1 MPSRPH
7 FPERSPSAD
16 VAIPGLPHDVHAL
29 PEPKRERNDDAD
41 DEVDDDLELPVPGEG
56 EDDEPAGGDD
66 DEDEELDEIDDGG
79 ESPLDDAEATDLDAG
94 DDEIDET
101 DDEDGDESEVDVGP
115 LDDEVDIGEE
125 NELGEEGSSDASS
138 EEEGIDLEEHAA
150 ADDGGAEGTSEAP
163 EDAVDEAALP
173 ELDADDDA
181 HEGDED
187 LAEVLL
193 ADAQLDPPPWDATRW
208 TLLEGAGAAVPCAA
222 LAIAAGRVAAAGEV
236 LLLVR
241 EGERAAR
248 QPSFGAGVVTV
259 AASDELLL
267 TATARGQIAVSQGA
281 WTEATSLGALRAGH
295 GPVELAATPGRGWVR
310 CERALHAITPP
321 EVSLS
326 PVRERGV
333 LAMSASGGALVLL
346 ASSATAPLIER
357 LRGDDE
363 GRRATPLRGAA
374 RRLAESA
381 EKQGTISLVAA
392 AGGRSLAFTDGAQIA
407 ISRDGG
413 ASFSVAAF
421 GVVLALAFAGDDA
434 DAALLILTESGA
446 VVQSPAHGEATRVA
460 AIEGLGGAPAAIGW
474 DSTRECAWVACRAGL
489 LAIGR
494 APRH

>member
-7 FPERSPSAD
+7 D
-16 VAIPGLPHDVHAL
+16 THAL
-29 PEPKRERNDDAD
+29 PAPPRERDEDA
-41 DEVDDDLELPVPGEG
+41 
-56 EDDEPAGGDD
+56 
-66 DEDEELDEIDDGG
+66 DEELDDDLDLPLAGDDGEDEPTGSVNNDEEDEEVDEIADRG

-101 DDEDGDESEVDVGP
+101 DDEDGDESEIDVGP

-125 NELGEEGSSDASS
+125 NELGDESSGNLSHD
-138 EEEGIDLEEHAA
+138 EEGIDLEEHAA

-163 EDAVDEAALP
+163 EDAVDESALP
-173 ELDADDDA
+173 ELDADEDA
-181 HEGDED
+181 DEGDED

-193 ADAQLDPPPWDATRW
+193 ADAQLEPLPWDATRW
-208 TLLEGAGAAVPCAA
+208 MLLEGAGAAVPCSA

-248 QPSFGAGVVTV
+248 LASFGAGVVAL
-259 AASDELLL
+259 AAEGDLLL

-281 WTEATSLGALRAGH
+281 WSEATSLGALRAGH

-321 EVSLS
+321 EASLS

-333 LAMSASGGALVLL
+333 LAMSASGGALLLL
-346 ASSATAPLIER
+346 ASGTTTLVLER

-374 RRLAESA
+374 RRLVEGAD
-381 EKQGTISLVAA
+381 KQGTITLAA
-392 AGGRSLAFTDGAQIA
+392 ASGGRLLAFTDGAQIA
-407 ISRDGG
+407 ISRDSG
-413 ASFSVAAF
+413 ASFAVSALGA
-421 GVVLALAFAGDDA
+421 VLGIAFAGDD
-434 DAALLILTESGA
+434 DNAALLILTEGGA

-460 AIEGLGGAPAAIGW
+460 TIEGLGGAPAAIGW
-474 DSTRECAWVACRAGL
+474 DPTRECAWVACRAGL
-489 LAIGR
+489 LAFGR